1 MNQYRECERCG
12 ASLDPGEKCDCETVE
27 STPPALLCSQPP
39 VITENLDSIRH
50 GLQLLLTDI
59 STLPRNDD
67 ALKYVK
73 QVRANLSKEFA
84 KLESDRKAVK
94 QQVMEPYLQAEE
106 KYKSYIANPYKE
118 ADEQL
123 KAWVDSYQNELKEKC
138 AAVLKEYFDE
148 LCQAYDIDFLSF
160 DRLGIV
166 VDMAMARQK
175 EPRKAMDQ
183 IYQCLNAI
191 REDMDSILKME
202 NAAELMAEYR
212 KNPVLSAAMLTVEKR
227 KQEQQ
232 QMQHF
237 VAEQNNRLEQAQ
249 ANRTAIMEAAPDIVQ
264 EQEERFTVAFMATGS
279 IASLKAMKA
288 YGISLG
294 ITFEETEE
302 EDENNE

>member
-12 ASLDPGEKCDCETVE
+12 AALDTGEKCDCETVE

-84 KLESDRKAVK
+84 KMESERKAVK

-123 KAWVDSYQNELKEKC
+123 KEWVDSYQNELKEKC

-175 EPRKAMDQ
+175 EPRKAMEQ
-183 IYQCLNAI
+183 IYQCLSAV
-191 REDMDSILKME
+191 REDMDSILKMA

-227 KQEQQ
+227 KQDQQ

-237 VAEQNNRLEQAQ
+237 VAEQNDRLEQAQ
-249 ANRTAIMEAAPDIVQ
+249 ANRTAIMEAAPEIVQ

-294 ITFEETEE
+294 ITFEDITQ
-302 EDENNE
+302 EDENNG

>member
-1 MNQYRECERCG
+1 MKQNNERNEG
-12 ASLDPGEKCDCETVE
+12 MGEYKQASEL
-27 STPPALLCSQPP
+27 PAISCSQPP
-39 VITENLDSIRH
+39 VITENLDSIRY

-59 STLPRNDD
+59 SALPRNDD

-84 KLESDRKAVK
+84 KMESDRKAVK

-106 KYKSYIANPYKE
+106 KYKSFIANPYKE

-123 KAWVDSYQNELKEKC
+123 KNWVDSYQNELKEKC
-138 AAVLKEYFDE
+138 TEVLKEYFDE
-148 LCQAYDIDFLSF
+148 LCQAYDIDFISF
-160 DRLGIV
+160 DRLGVV
-166 VDMAMARQK
+166 VDMATARQK
-175 EPRKAMDQ
+175 EPRKAMEQ
-183 IYQCLNAI
+183 IHQCLKAI

-212 KNPVLSAAMLTVEKR
+212 KNPVLSAAMLTIEKR
-227 KQEQQ
+227 KLEQQ

-237 VAEQNNRLEQAQ
+237 VEAQHNRLEQAQ
-249 ANRTAIMEAAPDIVQ
+249 ANIAAIMEAAPEISK
-264 EQEERFTVAFMATGS
+264 EQDERFTVSFMATGS

-294 ITFEETEE
+294 ITFENITQ
-302 EDENNE
+302 EDENNG

>member
-12 ASLDPGEKCDCETVE
+12 ASLDPGEKCDCVISENTQ
-27 STPPALLCSQPP
+27 PALLCSQPP

-84 KLESDRKAVK
+84 KMESERKAVK

-123 KAWVDSYQNELKEKC
+123 KEWVDSYQNDLKEKC

-160 DRLGIV
+160 DSLGIV
-166 VDMAMARQK
+166 VDMTMARQK
-175 EPRKAMDQ
+175 EPRKAMEQ
-183 IYQCLNAI
+183 IYQCLSAV

-237 VAEQNNRLEQAQ
+237 VAEQNNRLEQGQ
-249 ANRTAIMEAAPDIVQ
+249 ANRTAIMEAAPEIVQ
-264 EQEERFTVAFMATGS
+264 EQGERFTVAFMATGS

-294 ITFEETEE
+294 ITFEDITQ
-302 EDENNE
+302 EDENNG

>member
-12 ASLDPGEKCDCETVE
+12 AALDPGEKCDCGVEE

-39 VITENLDSIRH
+39 VIMENLDSIRH

-59 STLPRNDD
+59 STLPRTDD

-84 KLESDRKAVK
+84 KMESERKAVK

-106 KYKSYIANPYKE
+106 KYKSYISNPYKE

-123 KAWVDSYQNELKEKC
+123 KAWVDNYQNELKEKC

-160 DRLGIV
+160 DRLGIA

-249 ANRTAIMEAAPDIVQ
+249 ANRTAIMEAAPEIVQ

-279 IASLKAMKA
+279 IASLKAMKT

-294 ITFEETEE
+294 ITFEDITQ
-302 EDENNE
+302 EDENNG